1 MIFKGLKYD
10 TSSKSWTGTTIYD
23 PVRGINASLKASFK
37 DSKTLSLKGSKMG
50 FSETVFW
57 TRL

>member
-1 MIFKGLKYD
+1 MDRYDNLRSRPRNKRLTQGL
-10 TSSKSWTGTTIYD
+10 
-23 PVRGINASLKASFK
+23 VQRL
-37 DSKTLSLKGSKMG
+37 KTLSLKGSKMG